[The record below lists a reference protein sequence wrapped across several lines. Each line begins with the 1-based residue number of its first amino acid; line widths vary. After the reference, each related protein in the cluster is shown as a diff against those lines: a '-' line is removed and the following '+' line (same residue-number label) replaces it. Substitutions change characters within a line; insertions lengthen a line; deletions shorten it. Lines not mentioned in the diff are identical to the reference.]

1 MKVLLLNP
9 PGNRTFIRDYYC
21 SKVSKSNYL
30 FQPIDLV
37 IQSGILSEQHQVTVC
52 DAIAD
57 RLSTESTLEFIA
69 ALSPDAIISL
79 AGSVCLDADLEF
91 LAQAARH
98 TTTLLVSGDAFLDT
112 PEQWLQRYP
121 CIDGI
126 LLDFTSRDTLDFLAG
141 DRQLAASIVSSGT
154 TGGYSRPRGEEFSIP
169 VPRHELFSS
178 PNYHFPF
185 VKQRQFA
192 TVLTDYG
199 CPYRCSFC
207 VMATLG
213 YRFRPVSNVM
223 EELRHV
229 KGLGIREL
237 FFFDQSFGINRERTL
252 ELCQSMER
260 EGLRFGWACYSR
272 VDLIDREMLTAMK
285 KAGCHTIIF
294 GVESASELILERYR
308 KGYSKQQILS
318 AFRLCRASGIRTVAT
333 FILGLPEETRQTA
346 METIDFLKQIDCDF
360 ASFNIAVPRAGTEL
374 RQNAIQE
381 GLISSDLTVMDQ
393 SGTDI
398 DIGMASHHLS
408 PGEIGELKHL
418 ALRTFYLRPSYLL
431 RRLTAIR
438 SWYELTEQIRE
449 GFYMLRD
456 H

>member
-9 PGNRTFIRDYYC
+9 PGTQTFVRDYYC

-37 IQSGILSEQHQVTVC
+37 IQSGILSEHHEVTVC
-52 DAIAD
+52 DSIAD
-57 RLSTESTLEFIA
+57 RLSAEATLKLIEN
-69 ALSPDAIISL
+69 LGPDIIISL
-79 AGSVCLDADLEF
+79 AGSVSLNDDLAF
-91 LAQAARH
+91 LELAARH
-98 TTTLLVSGDAFLDT
+98 CRTLLVSGDAFLDE
-112 PEQWLQRYP
+112 PQNWLTQQP
-121 CIDGI
+121 FIGGI
-126 LLDFTSRDTLDFLAG
+126 LLDFTSDDVLAFING
-141 DRQLAASIVSSGT
+141 DVRNSPSIVTPGSRSV
-154 TGGYSRPRGEEFSIP
+154 YHRPRNQEFSIP
-169 VPRHELFSS
+169 VPLHEKFTS
-178 PNYHFPF
+178 PNYRFPF
-185 VKQRQFA
+185 VRQRKFA
-192 TVLTDYG
+192 TVLTDFG

-213 YRFRPVSNVM
+213 YRYRPVANVM

-237 FFFDQSFGINRERTL
+237 FFFDQSFGIQRERAM
-252 ELCQSMER
+252 ELCENMQR
-260 EGLRFGWACYSR
+260 EGLKFGWVCFSR
-272 VDLIDREMLTAMK
+272 VDLIDQELLTVMK

-308 KGYSKQQILS
+308 KGYTKQDILK

-346 METIDFLKQIDCDF
+346 METIDFLKYIDCDF

-381 GLISSDLTVMDQ
+381 GLISNSMTVMDQ
-393 SGTDI
+393 SGTAI
-398 DIGMASHHLS
+398 AMASHHLT
-408 PGEIGELKHL
+408 PGEIGKLKHL

-431 RRLTAIR
+431 RRLTSIR
-438 SWYELTEQIRE
+438 SWYELKEQIRE
-449 GFYMLRD
+449 GLHLLWD